1 MVILTLKNTTTQC
14 GIVNLVAACIVVNV
28 PFQQSGRSGT
38 LSPPLPVAK
47 GEKIQKTEPR
57 PESGRTI
64 IL

>member
-28 PFQQSGRSGT
+28 PFQQFGRSGT
-38 LSPPLPVAK
+38 LSPPLPVTK

-57 PESGRTI
+57 PESRRTI